1 MYLDNILGHLKCVLT
16 YRNILWRVIFAKF
29 PTSFQKCTFG
39 ATIDLD
45 GLYEDFFRLLIRNE
59 KSSSK

>member
-16 YRNILWRVIFAKF
+16 YQNY